1 MYMPKVAYGYVDEPD
16 KATIENLGTY
26 ETRDEAV
33 DAAQDKFR
41 EIVGV
46 SVCDVCDDEVKGGRN
61 ECYVTYGYYDPNL
74 GRVVADRYYYVSIIE
89 RHPNHILAEWLRTAA
104 TTSV

>member
-1 MYMPKVAYGYVDEPD
+1 MYTLKVAYGDVDEPET
-16 KATIENLGTY
+16 ATTEYLGTY

-33 DAAQDKFR
+33 EAAQDRFCA
-41 EIVGV
+41 IVGDAA
-46 SVCDVCDDEVKGGRN
+46 DVCFGEMTGGRYK
-61 ECYVTYGYYDPNL
+61 CYVTYGYYDPNL

-89 RHPNHILAEWLRTAA
+89 RHPTHILAAWLQTAA

>member
-1 MYMPKVAYGYVDEPD
+1 MYTPKVAYGDVDEPD
-16 KATIENLGTY
+16 MATVEILGTY

-33 DAAQDKFR
+33 EAAQDKFCA
-41 EIVGV
+41 IVGDA
-46 SVCDVCDDEVKGGRN
+46 DVCFGEVKGGRYK
-61 ECYVTYGYYDPNL
+61 CYVTYGYYDPNL

-89 RHPNHILAEWLRTAA
+89 RHPTHILAAWLQTAA